1 MQYYFAPM
9 EGITGYIYR
18 NVHHKIFS
26 RNRQIFFTFSLPG
39 DEEDYDPEGASGYPA
54 GE

>member
-18 NVHHKIFS
+18 NVHH
-26 RNRQIFFTFSLPG
+26 RFFPG
-39 DEEDYDPEGASGYPA
+39 NKEDHDPKGASGYPA